1 MIGARLRQNLL
12 FLFLNGIMELLIFA
26 GIIENHREYQY
37 CIMRADI
44 LCFCAGSAGNFV
56 CRMFLCRH
64 FV

>member
-12 FLFLNGIMELLIFA
+12 FPFLNGIMELLIFA

-44 LCFCAGSAGNFV
+44 LCFCAGTLSENF
-56 CRMFLCRH
+56 CEGKKHER
-64 FV
+64 